1 MLELAGSTT
10 VYLACGVTDLRKS
23 YNGLAAIIKLKF
35 QLDPYSR
42 CMFAFCNRRRT
53 SIKILQWDGSGF
65 WILMKRLDKDCFCWP
80 DTPDELQKVTLKEM
94 HWLCDGLYTVCG
106 RNDFMTNEIIET
118 VKSCLTLLIAI
129 LCLIFSKSR
138 FKENKRYAVKYEN
151 SSILLILRLILTYL
165 LKIISIIILIGICTN
180 KLDVFI
186 AFYVFTPMLICL
198 QLIFFYTN
206 DTKAMFTLVKGF
218 YYLGLSII
226 SLIQFLCENQ
236 NVAELALG
244 FTYIFRE
251 FPARVEIPLTES
263 ITDEMKALYNTA
275 NRPLRI
281 KFAHEKRREGLTISD
296 IALLLHSSPK
306 TIQKYLAIP
315 EDQVPKSKEIVRE
328 RQHQLAVKQ
337 KEQEIEEARQMAL
350 AGYPIEQIATL
361 MHHPYKTIQ
370 NYLNP
375 DFSITNGH
383 YNVRIP
389 GKLAPYERE
398 VIELRSKGLTYPKIH
413 DIICKKGYTGSVA
426 SLRMFMQKERTRMY
440 EQNETEKPHSEYV
453 QRKSLCQLVY
463 KKLEDIGTITAKQY
477 QEVLKKYPLLSELYA
492 LTKEFCNVLFS
503 NNPAKL
509 DEWINEAQ
517 KYDIP
522 ELQTFINGI
531 KKDLTAVKN
540 GIIYSYNNGLAEGSV
555 IKSKL

>member
-1 MLELAGSTT
+1 MPSIVDKSSVKMICVDDFA
-10 VYLACGVTDLRKS
+10 LRKRFS
-23 YNGLAAIIKLKF
+23 YGTVMINLENHRII
-35 QLDPYSR
+35 DMIPSR
-42 CMFAFCNRRRT
+42 
-53 SIKILQWDGSGF
+53 D
-65 WILMKRLDKDCFCWP
+65 
-80 DTPDELQKVTLKEM
+80 
-94 HWLCDGLYTVCG
+94 
-106 RNDFMTNEIIET
+106 
-118 VKSCLTLLIAI
+118 
-129 LCLIFSKSR
+129 
-138 FKENKRYAVKYEN
+138 
-151 SSILLILRLILTYL
+151 
-165 LKIISIIILIGICTN
+165 
-180 KLDVFI
+180 
-186 AFYVFTPMLICL
+186 
-198 QLIFFYTN
+198 TN
-206 DTKAMFTLVKGF
+206 DVCNWLKTFHNIEVISRDGAITYASAATNSHPDVIQISDRFHLIK
-218 YYLGLSII
+218 GLSEVI
-226 SLIQFLCENQ
+226 CK
-236 NVAELALG
+236 
-244 FTYIFRE
+244 YIFRE

-275 NRPLRI
+275 NRSLRI
-281 KFAHEKRREGLTISD
+281 KSAHEKRREGLTISD

-315 EDQVPKSKEIVRE
+315 EDQVPKSKEIARE

-361 MHHPYKTIQ
+361 MQTIQ

-463 KKLEDIGTITAKQY
+463 KNSRISVQSQPNSIR
-477 QEVLKKYPLLSELYA
+477 KY
-492 LTKEFCNVLFS
+492 
-503 NNPAKL
+503 
-509 DEWINEAQ
+509 
-517 KYDIP
+517 
-522 ELQTFINGI
+522 
-531 KKDLTAVKN
+531 
-540 GIIYSYNNGLAEGSV
+540 
-555 IKSKL
+555 

>member
-1 MLELAGSTT
+1 MPSIVDKSSVKMICVDDFA
-10 VYLACGVTDLRKS
+10 LRKRFS
-23 YNGLAAIIKLKF
+23 YGTVMINLENHRII
-35 QLDPYSR
+35 DMIPSR
-42 CMFAFCNRRRT
+42 
-53 SIKILQWDGSGF
+53 D
-65 WILMKRLDKDCFCWP
+65 
-80 DTPDELQKVTLKEM
+80 
-94 HWLCDGLYTVCG
+94 
-106 RNDFMTNEIIET
+106 
-118 VKSCLTLLIAI
+118 
-129 LCLIFSKSR
+129 
-138 FKENKRYAVKYEN
+138 
-151 SSILLILRLILTYL
+151 
-165 LKIISIIILIGICTN
+165 
-180 KLDVFI
+180 
-186 AFYVFTPMLICL
+186 
-198 QLIFFYTN
+198 TN
-206 DTKAMFTLVKGF
+206 DVCNWLKTFHNIEVISSDGAITYASAATNSHPDVIQISDRFHLIK
-218 YYLGLSII
+218 GLSEVI
-226 SLIQFLCENQ
+226 CK
-236 NVAELALG
+236 
-244 FTYIFRE
+244 YIFRE

-275 NRPLRI
+275 NRSLRI

-315 EDQVPKSKEIVRE
+315 EDQVPKSKEIARE

-492 LTKEFCNVLFS
+492 LTKEFCNVLFY

-540 GIIYSYNNGLAEGSV
+540 GIIYSYNNGLQKV
-555 IKSKL
+555 V

>member
-1 MLELAGSTT
+1 MAPLVRTGGSRHT
-10 VYLACGVTDLRKS
+10 
-23 YNGLAAIIKLKF
+23 GLAAL
-35 QLDPYSR
+35 P
-42 CMFAFCNRRRT
+42 
-53 SIKILQWDGSGF
+53 
-65 WILMKRLDKDCFCWP
+65 
-80 DTPDELQKVTLKEM
+80 
-94 HWLCDGLYTVCG
+94 H
-106 RNDFMTNEIIET
+106 RNIH
-118 VKSCLTLLIAI
+118 
-129 LCLIFSKSR
+129 
-138 FKENKRYAVKYEN
+138 
-151 SSILLILRLILTYL
+151 
-165 LKIISIIILIGICTN
+165 
-180 KLDVFI
+180 
-186 AFYVFTPMLICL
+186 
-198 QLIFFYTN
+198 
-206 DTKAMFTLVKGF
+206 
-218 YYLGLSII
+218 
-226 SLIQFLCENQ
+226 
-236 NVAELALG
+236 
-244 FTYIFRE
+244 
-251 FPARVEIPLTES
+251 
-263 ITDEMKALYNTA
+263 
-275 NRPLRI
+275 I

-440 EQNETEKPHSEYV
+440 EQNETEKSHSEYV

-492 LTKEFCNVLFS
+492 LIKEFCNVLFS

-531 KKDLTAVKN
+531 KKDLTAIKN

-555 IKSKL
+555 NKIKVIKRVMYGRNSFELLKAKVLFGELFHVKFN